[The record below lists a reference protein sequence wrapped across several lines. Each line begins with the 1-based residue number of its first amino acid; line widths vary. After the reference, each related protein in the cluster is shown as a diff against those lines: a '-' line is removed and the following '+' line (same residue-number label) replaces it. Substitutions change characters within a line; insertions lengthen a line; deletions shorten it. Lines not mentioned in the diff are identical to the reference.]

1 MRRIRERI
9 VERGGNVERFETT
22 MDRRWIRVALRGFP
36 VLGVLL
42 IVEGVVSLASG

>member
-1 MRRIRERI
+1 
-9 VERGGNVERFETT
+9 

-42 IVEGVVSLASG
+42 IVEGVVSLASR